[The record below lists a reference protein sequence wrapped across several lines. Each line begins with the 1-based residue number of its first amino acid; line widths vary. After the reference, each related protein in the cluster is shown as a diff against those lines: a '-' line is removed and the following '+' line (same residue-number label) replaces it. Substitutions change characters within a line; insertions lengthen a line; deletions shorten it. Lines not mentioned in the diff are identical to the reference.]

1 MVYQQSGETQ
11 SDNKSQEDAL
21 LLSIRSGQKNP
32 RIRKATDED
41 PLDLTSM
48 VDVTFLL
55 LIFFMLTASFT
66 VQKTFEVPNSDPD
79 QEAAQQSLPTLDEL
93 ENDHM
98 VIRILADNTITLDHE
113 MTTRDR
119 LIRDL
124 QTTRHKTQRNALLI
138 LAENASL
145 HETTVGVIDAATGAG
160 VQQIR
165 YALPGSGLPEK

>member
-79 QEAAQQSLPTLDEL
+79 QEAAQPYTCRQ
-93 ENDHM
+93 H
-98 VIRILADNTITLDHE
+98 H
-113 MTTRDR
+113 
-119 LIRDL
+119 
-124 QTTRHKTQRNALLI
+124 
-138 LAENASL
+138 
-145 HETTVGVIDAATGAG
+145 
-160 VQQIR
+160 
-165 YALPGSGLPEK
+165 YPGS

>member
-11 SDNKSQEDAL
+11 SENQSHEDP
-21 LLSIRSGQKNP
+21 LSLSVQSRQRHQ
-32 RIRKATDED
+32 RIRKLTDDD

-66 VQKTFEVPNSDPD
+66 VQKTFEVPKSDPD
-79 QEAAQQSLPTLDEL
+79 QEAAQQSLPTLEEL

-98 VIRILADNTITLDHE
+98 VVRILADNTITLDHE
-113 MTTRDR
+113 ITTRDQ

-145 HETTVGVIDAATGAG
+145 HETTVRVIDAATGAG

-165 YALPGSGLPEK
+165 YALPGSGLPDK